1 MRGVSV
7 AGTIKIRTQLNADV
21 ATVRLLVKHPMDVG
35 GKLGDGTVVEPHFI
49 KEITCT
55 HNGEVVML
63 GHWGAGVARNPY
75 LSFTF
80 SGAGQGDEFVV
91 RWLDNHGATDEFTT
105 RL

>member
-1 MRGVSV
+1 M
-7 AGTIKIRTQLNADV
+7 AGTIKIRTGLNADV

-35 GKLGDGTVVEPHFI
+35 GKLEDGTRVAPHFI
-49 KEITCT
+49 KEISCT
-55 HNGEVVML
+55 HNGEIVML

-80 SGAGQGDEFVV
+80 SGAAEGDELSV
-91 RWLDNHGATDEFTT
+91 RWRDNQGATDEFKT

>member
-1 MRGVSV
+1 M
-7 AGTIKIRTQLNADV
+7 ATTIKIRTELNGDV

-35 GKLGDGTVVEPHFI
+35 GKRKDGTVVAPHFI

-75 LSFTF
+75 LSFVFT
-80 SGAGQGDEFVV
+80 GAAEGDELVV
-91 RWLDNHGATDEFTT
+91 RWLDNQGASDAFKT

>member
-1 MRGVSV
+1 M
-7 AGTIKIRTQLNADV
+7 AGTIKIRTRLNADV

-35 GKLGDGTVVEPHFI
+35 GKREDGTSVAPHFI
-49 KEITCT
+49 KEISCT
-55 HNGEVVML
+55 HNGETVML

-80 SGAGQGDEFVV
+80 NGAGKGDELVV
-91 RWLDNHGATDEFTT
+91 RWRDNQGATDEFTT

>member
-1 MRGVSV
+1 M
-7 AGTIKIRTQLNADV
+7 AETIKIRTGLAGDV

-35 GKLGDGTVVEPHFI
+35 GKRKDGTVVALHFI

-55 HNGEVVML
+55 HKGEVVML

-80 SGAGQGDEFVV
+80 DGATAGDELVV
-91 RWLDNHGATDEFTT
+91 RWLDNQGASDEFKT